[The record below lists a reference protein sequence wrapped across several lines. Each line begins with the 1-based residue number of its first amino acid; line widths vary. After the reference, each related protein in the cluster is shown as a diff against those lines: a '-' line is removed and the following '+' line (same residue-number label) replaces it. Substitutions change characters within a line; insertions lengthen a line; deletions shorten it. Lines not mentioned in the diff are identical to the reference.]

1 VASSGMT
8 NSFDNVPLMGTI
20 VPIMSTLTLASAP
33 ALFGRTRS
41 ALLVLLFGHT
51 DESFYLRQLIRTVGT
66 GNGALQREIRQ
77 LTEMGLVVRRVQGNQ
92 VLYRANKQSPI
103 FPEIKRLITK
113 TVGVHDAIRSA
124 LTTLEPEIEAAFV
137 YGSVASH
144 REQANSDVDLMVIG
158 KASFGD
164 VVTALGPAQKM
175 LRREINPTV
184 FPVSEFRTKLAAR
197 NHFLSSVV
205 AGQNVFVLG
214 SEDELRKLAAK

>member
-1 VASSGMT
+1 
-8 NSFDNVPLMGTI
+8 
-20 VPIMSTLTLASAP
+20 
-33 ALFGRTRS
+33 
-41 ALLVLLFGHT
+41 
-51 DESFYLRQLIRTVGT
+51 
-66 GNGALQREIRQ
+66 LQREIKQ
-77 LTEMGLVVRRVQGNQ
+77 LTDMGLIVRRAQGNQ

-124 LTTLEPEIEAAFV
+124 LATLEPEIEAAFV

-158 KASFGD
+158 KASFSD
-164 VVTALGPAQKM
+164 VVTALGPAQKT

-184 FPVSEFRTKLAAR
+184 FPISEFRSKLTAK
-197 NHFLSSVV
+197 NHFLRSVM
-205 AGQNVFVLG
+205 AGQKVFVLG

>member
-1 VASSGMT
+1 VSSIVLT
-8 NSFDNVPLMGTI
+8 VVPVLGTI
-20 VPIMSTLTLASAP
+20 VPIMSTSTLAP
-33 ALFGRTRS
+33 DPTLFGRTRS
-41 ALLVLLFGHT
+41 ALLALLFGHT

-77 LTEMGLVVRRVQGNQ
+77 LAHMGLIVRRAQGNQ

-124 LTTLEPEIEAAFV
+124 LATLEPEIDAAFV
-137 YGSVASH
+137 YGSVASN

-158 KASFGD
+158 KASFSE
-164 VVTALGPAQKM
+164 VVTALGPAQKT

-184 FPVSEFRTKLAAR
+184 FPVSEFRSKLAAK
-197 NHFLSSVV
+197 NHFLRSVM
-205 AGQNVFVLG
+205 AGQKVFVLG
-214 SEDELRKLAAK
+214 SEDELRKLVAK